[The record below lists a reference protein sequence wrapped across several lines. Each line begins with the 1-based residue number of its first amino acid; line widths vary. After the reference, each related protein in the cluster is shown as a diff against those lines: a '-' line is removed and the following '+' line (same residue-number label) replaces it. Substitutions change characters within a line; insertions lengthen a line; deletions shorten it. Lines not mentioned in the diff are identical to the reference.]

1 MPAASDWFRAACQ
14 RELERAHAL
23 LADPAADRNAAV
35 HEGRKSLRRVRAWLR
50 LLERSRREALHAV
63 DQSIRSLRR
72 TIGPLRD
79 AASRIEAL
87 DRLRQRKAL
96 RPARTL
102 LARARRQLA
111 KDLAQRWAAKP
122 IDGGAWTR
130 LLGALAQLAAGVADW
145 PLDGLSEAELGLG
158 LRRAFLRACRERK
171 LCAGRQAAVVRH
183 AWRGKVRIVLLQGQL
198 LASCGSV
205 PGLDALKRLAQ
216 SLGNEND
223 LAQVSRVLG
232 RIGLSDATRLSMRRL
247 VQQQRRLLAQRND
260 QRAESLLR
268 PRLLPSWQLG

>member
-14 RELERAHAL
+14 RELTRAREL
-23 LADPAADRNAAV
+23 LADPDADRNLAV

-50 LLERSRREALHAV
+50 LLERPRRDALQAV
-63 DQSIRSLRR
+63 DQSLRALRR

-96 RPARTL
+96 SPARAL

-122 IDGGAWTR
+122 IDGRAWTR
-130 LLGALAQLAAGVADW
+130 LLAALTQIAAGVEQW
-145 PLDGLSEAELGLG
+145 PLAGLTDAELRLG
-158 LRRAFLRACRERK
+158 LRRAYLRACRERK
-171 LCAGRQAAVVRH
+171 SCVGRNAAELRH
-183 AWRGKVRIVLLQGQL
+183 AWRGKVRIMLLQGQL
-198 LASCGSV
+198 LATRAAL
-205 PGLDALKRLAQ
+205 PGLDGLKRLAQ

-232 RIGLSDATRLSMRRL
+232 HIGLTDATRLSMRRL
-247 VQQQRRLLAQRND
+247 VQQQRRLLARRND
-260 QRAESLLR
+260 RRAETLLR
-268 PRLLPSWQLG
+268 PRLLPRWELG